1 MGFKSQLN
9 HYQRMQI
16 SQVKYL
22 NDMADVFQN
31 RTKSTHLR
39 REILQKQEQR
49 NYRSE
54 YDRIRAHVEDSATPA
69 LNKDHLREKMARL
82 KKLGARAVDNIT
94 WANRNFI

>member
-82 KKLGARAVDNIT
+82 KKLGAKAVDSIT
-94 WANRNFI
+94 

>member
-9 HYQRMQI
+9 HYQRMQL

-22 NDMADVFQN
+22 NDMADAFQN

-39 REILQKQEQR
+39 REILQKQESR

-54 YDRIRAHVEDSATPA
+54 YDRIRSHVGNSATPS
-69 LNKDHLREKMARL
+69 LTKKHITDRQDHLR
-82 KKLGARAVDNIT
+82 KLGARAVDSIT
-94 WANRNFI
+94 